1 MSGPKVVRIV
11 TKQEVIAICR
21 GRIDALQNT
30 IDQWCKFA
38 AKHDALTAIE
48 ENSVKQRLSSIL
60 TMFENEQFNDVQ
72 KKCNEEIS
80 SLKMDITRI
89 REEAIAKA
97 AYERSIRRRLQYSAQ
112 TVIKSLQTSNCEVPK
127 ELLNIVSSVITADET
142 ELSTIKSTLSRILN
156 LHNFGSNETQIL
168 TPLQKELSRKLSEG
182 EKLETLADW
191 KIHHS
196 LDTKETEANSR
207 LDKLLA
213 EIEGLHNELAVKEFL
228 SRVALITK
236 EPSSS
241 RRSLLTDS
249 LMFDL
254 ITYSNEQQEKELAI
268 ESMREIHCE
277 LKRLDSSTAKNLDQ
291 MFKKAIDSDDVS
303 LIRSLTESGIE
314 LIKKESKYLVG
325 IARREAI
332 LKGLSEL
339 GYEVKESMATAWVR
353 NGRIIVKK
361 PNEPDYGVELG
372 AIEEAER
379 MQIQLVSF
387 KQSTNSSQ
395 DIEKETIWCSE
406 FSRLRSLLETA
417 GTRLLIEKAL
427 PVGSRPL
434 KQVKESSIFS
444 SPNGQSKDYIIKK
457 KIEN

>member
-1 MSGPKVVRIV
+1 MSGPKVVRVV
-11 TKQEVIAICR
+11 TKQEVMAICR

-30 IDQWCKFA
+30 IDQWRKFA
-38 AKHDALTAIE
+38 AKHHVLTAVE
-48 ENSVKQRLSSIL
+48 ENSVKQKLSTIL

-72 KKCNEEIS
+72 KKCNDEIS

-97 AYERSIRRRLQYSAQ
+97 VYERSIRRRLQYSAQ
-112 TVIKSLQTSNCEVPK
+112 TLIKSIETSNCEVPK

-142 ELSTIKSTLSRILN
+142 ELSAIKSTLSRILN
-156 LHNFGSNETQIL
+156 LHNLGSNETQIL
-168 TPLQKELSRKLSEG
+168 TPLQKELSKKLSEG
-182 EKLETLADW
+182 EKLQTLADW
-191 KIHHS
+191 KMHHS
-196 LDTKETEANSR
+196 IDTKETEANQR

-213 EIEGLHNELAVKEFL
+213 EIEGLHNELATKDFL
-228 SRVALITK
+228 NRVALITK
-236 EPSSS
+236 ELSSS

-249 LMFDL
+249 LIFDL
-254 ITYSNEQQEKELAI
+254 ITYSNEQREKELAI

-277 LKRLDSSTAKNLDQ
+277 LSRLDSPAAKNLEQ
-291 MFKKAIDSDDVS
+291 MFKNAMESDDIS
-303 LIRSLTESGIE
+303 LIKILTERGIE
-314 LIKKESKYLVG
+314 LIKKESKYLIG
-325 IARREAI
+325 IARREAV

-387 KQSTNSSQ
+387 QQSNNPSQ
-395 DIEKETIWCSE
+395 DIENETIWCSE
-406 FSRLRSLLETA
+406 FSRLRSLLEKA
-417 GTRLLIEKAL
+417 GTCLLIEKAL
-427 PVGSRPL
+427 PVGSKPL
-434 KQVKESSIFS
+434 KQIKTSSLLSTNNVIL
-444 SPNGQSKDYIIKK
+444 KDYGLKK
-457 KIEN
+457 KTEN